1 MMKRLMTVC
10 LCVLLL
16 VTLSV
21 PVFAERA
28 ETVHFS
34 LIAND
39 AKAGES
45 VIVTVSIPENS
56 YFTNAT
62 LLMHYDPAVMTYV
75 TDSAAGGAIS
85 PSGAWVLSNDFADKG
100 YVKAVYVT
108 IDGIVEGGELLTFE
122 FTAKS
127 EAPAQ
132 FSLTFDECIGVDENG
147 IEFVVDYTTEPVIV
161 NGDGSEVPSMP
172 VEAVTTAPAEQDAPA
187 EEGGLNVTVL
197 LIVAGVAVVLVA
209 GVTIVMVMAKK
220 KS

>member
-1 MMKRLMTVC
+1 MLKRIMSIIF
-10 LCVLLL
+10 CVLLL
-16 VTLSV
+16 GAMMSV
-21 PVFAERA
+21 PAFAERA
-28 ETVHFS
+28 ETVNFS

-147 IEFVVDYTTEPVIV
+147 VEFEVNYTTEPVVV
-161 NGDGSEVPSMP
+161 NSDGSVMPTMP
-172 VEAVTTAPAEQDAPA
+172 VITTTTAPAE
-187 EEGGLNVTVL
+187 EEGGINTTVL
-197 LIVAGVAVVLVA
+197 LIVVGVAVVLVA
-209 GVTIVMVMAKK
+209 GVTAVMVFLKK

>member
-1 MMKRLMTVC
+1 MKRWLTLLMCVVLMCAFSVTVC
-10 LCVLLL
+10 
-16 VTLSV
+16 
-21 PVFAERA
+21 AERA
-28 ETVHFS
+28 ETVNFS

-147 IEFVVDYTTEPVIV
+147 IEFEVDYTTEPIV
-161 NGDGSEVPSMP
+161 VNSDGSVAPSMP
-172 VEAVTTAPAEQDAPA
+172 VTTTTALAEK
-187 EEGGLNVTVL
+187 ENGNNTTVL
-197 LIVAGVAVVLVA
+197 LIVAGVAVLLVA
-209 GVTIVMVMAKK
+209 GVTAVMVFLKK